1 MQPIAHPVDVNAQRK
16 RNSRPRWSWLKPKTG
31 SGVGE
36 KGIIEA
42 SFAKLL
48 LMIVLVQLF
57 SGCVSLAYYEG
68 DYHGKVIDAETLQP
82 IEGAVVLGVWS
93 KGYHG
98 AGGIA
103 HEYYDARETV
113 TDENGEFTIKG
124 MGPRA
129 MTHLKKMNIVIF
141 KVGYEEVGLQVGI
154 FEEMQSTIGTHVKW
168 EGNKA
173 ILPLEKLSL
182 EQRRKRL
189 RLHVGADVPLK
200 KQKIIKRTNLKKK
213 NLK

>member
-1 MQPIAHPVDVNAQRK
+1 MQPIAHPFDVNAQRK
-16 RNSRPRWSWLKPKTG
+16 RSSRPRCSWLKPKTG
-31 SGVGE
+31 SSVGA
-36 KGIIEA
+36 KGILEA
-42 SFAKLL
+42 SFARLL
-48 LMIVLVQLF
+48 LMVLLVQFF

-113 TDENGEFTIKG
+113 TNENGEFTIKG

-129 MTHLKKMNIVIF
+129 VTHLEKMDIVIF
-141 KVGYEEVGLQVGI
+141 KVGYEEVGLTSWDSLKNGNLLSGSGEMGRQQSHYSVGQI
-154 FEEMQSTIGTHVKW
+154 VIGT
-168 EGNKA
+168 A
-173 ILPLEKLSL
+173 T
-182 EQRRKRL
+182 
-189 RLHVGADVPLK
+189 
-200 KQKIIKRTNLKKK
+200 QKIRCKP
-213 NLK
+213 

>member
-1 MQPIAHPVDVNAQRK
+1 MKSKA
-16 RNSRPRWSWLKPKTG
+16 RPAVAEMDKLKI
-31 SGVGE
+31 S
-36 KGIIEA
+36 
-42 SFAKLL
+42 SAKLL
-48 LMIVLVQLF
+48 LVAALLLLF
-57 SGCVSLAYYEG
+57 SGCVSLVYYEG

-113 TDENGEFTIKG
+113 TGENGEFTIKG

-129 MTHLKKMNIVIF
+129 VTHLKKMSIVIF
-141 KVGYEEVGLQVGI
+141 KVGYEDVGLTSWDSLKTAI
-154 FEEMQSTIGTHVKW
+154 YYRDRVKW

-173 ILPLEKLSL
+173 IIPLDKLSL
-182 EQRRKRL
+182 EQRRKRFDAS
-189 RLHVGADVPLK
+189 GAGVPLE
-200 KQKIIKRTNLKKK
+200 
-213 NLK
+213 